1 MLEIREAS
9 RADISRIAE
18 YDKHISQAELINVIS
33 LGRAYAAFENGVF
46 TGWLRFGLFWDN
58 TPFMNMLYI
67 LKEKRGEG
75 YGRQMAEFWED
86 RMRRLGYDV
95 VMTSTPSD
103 ENSQHFYRKLGYKTV
118 GGFIMDD
125 VPFEMIMTKKI

>member
-9 RADISRIAE
+9 RFDISRIAK

-46 TGWLRFGLFWDN
+46 VGWLRFGLFWDN

-75 YGRQMAEFWED
+75 YGRQMVEFWED
-86 RMRRLGYDV
+86 KMRRLGYDV

-103 ENSQHFYRKLGYKTV
+103 EYSQHFYHKLGYKTI
-118 GGFIMDD
+118 GGFIMYDA
-125 VPFEMIMTKKI
+125 PYEMIMAKKI